1 MDVRC
6 GAGCVS
12 APGGLLRT
20 AADFGG
26 RGVQKRQIFVY
37 LPFVRIYER
46 MRKKL
51 SLLLTFALCA
61 VCVLRVQAETPE
73 SKAFIERGRSL
84 FDFGRWSDARHEFL
98 KAREVLACSERDAAL
113 TVDFYLAAC
122 AVELGSRDA
131 EAALRQFEARYPG
144 SVYTNDVRFSLG
156 SYYCAEGDMRRARE
170 AFEKTDYKALNSPR
184 KEQYNIRMGYVE
196 FTDGNY
202 DDAFGYFD
210 RIGPQSEYADHALYY
225 KSYIDYAEG
234 RYGRAK
240 QGFTALQR
248 SDAYRDV
255 VPYYLLQ
262 IEFREGNYRYVV
274 EHGDELVRR
283 AVPERR
289 KELERVIAE
298 SWFRLEDYNKTID
311 HLNAFLAADGELDR
325 DGSYLMGFSLY
336 RTAHYPE
343 AAEYLRR
350 ACGAEDALTQNASYH
365 LADCYLRAG
374 DKQAAMQA
382 FAMAADDK
390 LDATIAEDALF
401 NYGKLQYEL
410 GGGAFNGAINVLTR
424 YVGQYPD
431 SPRVG
436 EARTLLIAAYYNSN
450 DYDAAYRA
458 IKSFPTQD
466 ADIRAALQK
475 ITYFRGL
482 EAYEAGDLRAA
493 QRYLAESASIN
504 VSPKY
509 SALNSFWQGE
519 IAFAQGDHTV
529 AATKYN
535 AYLKRAPRSERE
547 YAMAL
552 YNLGY
557 CAFSRTDMAQARGFF
572 EKFLAAHPA
581 QDRYRADAYNRLGDI
596 RYSEREFE
604 AAVGEYDRAVAAGGP
619 EREYAQYKRAVTL
632 GILGRT
638 EQKQQA
644 LRQIIAAGQGD
655 YADAAS
661 YELGRSY
668 IAQERYADGAE
679 QLERFVADYPSSP
692 RRAQAFADLGL
703 AYLNLGDKEKSLKY
717 YDMVVGTAPQSS
729 EAKGAMQGIREIYV
743 SEGKVDDYFDY
754 AAKVGM
760 ESDLTAVSRDSLSF
774 AAAQKLYLAGQTD
787 DAAKSLRS
795 YIRSYPKGYYM
806 NDALYFLSDCYLRS
820 GERSEAIET
829 LTELAGQG
837 TNQYTVTVLEK
848 LSEMTFADKRYDEAA
863 GAYRKLYDATVTV
876 AGREDAMKG
885 YVRATLAGGDAAKIE
900 AMAADVAAHPDAGAV
915 ALRESKFAWAELLRK
930 QERRADAVKLYREL
944 ASEVRTKEGSA
955 SAYYVIE
962 DIFEGGDMDKAEKA
976 VFAYSEREPQAYWL
990 AKAFIL
996 LGDVYVRKGDN
1007 FQARATYQSVADGY
1021 SPADDGIVELA
1032 KERIAKLN

>member
-1 MDVRC
+1 
-6 GAGCVS
+6 
-12 APGGLLRT
+12 
-20 AADFGG
+20 
-26 RGVQKRQIFVY
+26 
-37 LPFVRIYER
+37 
-46 MRKKL
+46 
-51 SLLLTFALCA
+51 
-61 VCVLRVQAETPE
+61 
-73 SKAFIERGRSL
+73 
-84 FDFGRWSDARHEFL
+84 
-98 KAREVLACSERDAAL
+98 
-113 TVDFYLAAC
+113 
-122 AVELGSRDA
+122 
-131 EAALRQFEARYPG
+131 
-144 SVYTNDVRFSLG
+144 
-156 SYYCAEGDMRRARE
+156 MRRARE
-170 AFEKTDYKALNSPR
+170 AFAKTDYKALSRAR
-184 KEQYNIRMGYVE
+184 KEQYDIRMGYVE

-202 DDAFGYFD
+202 DKAFGYFD

-248 SDAYRDV
+248 SDAYRAV

-274 EHGDELVRR
+274 ENGDELVRR

-289 KELERVIAE
+289 QELERVIAE
-298 SWFRLEDYNKTID
+298 SWFHLGDYNKTIG
-311 HLNAFLAADGELDR
+311 HLDAFTAAGGELDR

-336 RTAHYPE
+336 RTARYPE
-343 AAEYLRR
+343 AAEFLRK

-390 LDATIAEDALF
+390 LDPVIAEDALF

-424 YVGQYPD
+424 YVAQYPD

-436 EARTLLIAAYYNSN
+436 EARSLLIAAYYNSN

-482 EAYEAGDLRAA
+482 EAYSAGDMRAA
-493 QRYLAESASIN
+493 QRYLAESAAIN

-509 SALNSFWQGE
+509 RALNSFWQGE
-519 IAFAQGDHTV
+519 IAFAQGDYTV
-529 AATKYN
+529 AAAKYN
-535 AYLKRAPRSERE
+535 AYLKRAPRSEDE

-557 CAFSRTDMAQARGFF
+557 CVSRARTCRRARSAF
-572 EKFLAAHPA
+572 EKFLETYPA
-581 QDRYRADAYNRLGDI
+581 RDRYRADAYNRLGDI
-596 RYSEREFE
+596 RYSDRELE
-604 AAVGEYDRAVAAGGP
+604 AAVGDYDRAVALNTP
-619 EREYAQYKRAVTL
+619 ERYYAQYKRAVTL

-638 EQKQQA
+638 EPKLQA
-644 LRQIIAAGQGD
+644 LRQIVTAGQGD
-655 YADAAS
+655 YVDAAS

-668 IAQERYADGAE
+668 IAQERLCRRCRTIGTVHCRLSLVAAPCTGACRPGARLP
-679 QLERFVADYPSSP
+679 QPGGQGKVAEILRHGGRRRP
-692 RRAQAFADLGL
+692 RSRP
-703 AYLNLGDKEKSLKY
+703 K
-717 YDMVVGTAPQSS
+717 P
-729 EAKGAMQGIREIYV
+729 KGAMQGIREIYV
-743 SEGKVDDYFDY
+743 SDGKVDDYFDY
-754 AAKVGM
+754 AASRWAM
-760 ESDLTAVSRDSLSF
+760 ESDLTAMSRDSLSF

-787 DAAKSLRS
+787 AAAKSLRS
-795 YIRSYPKGYYM
+795 YVRSYPKGYYL
-806 NDALYFLSDCYLRS
+806 NDALYFLSDCYLRT
-820 GERSEAIET
+820 GQRGDAIET

-837 TNQYTVTVLEK
+837 TNQYSVTVLEK
-848 LSEMTFADKRYDEAA
+848 LSELTYEDKRYDEAA
-863 GAYRKLYDATVTV
+863 AAFRKLYDVTTTV
-876 AGREDAMKG
+876 AGREDAMTG
-885 YVRATLAGGDAAKIE
+885 YVRATLSGGDASKIE

-915 ALRESKFAWAELLRK
+915 ALRESKFAWAELLR
-930 QERRADAVKLYREL
+930 QQDRRADAVKLYREL
-944 ASEVRTKEGSA
+944 AADVRSKEGSA
-955 SAYYVIE
+955 AAYYVLE
-962 DIFEGGDMDKAEKA
+962 DTFERAIWTRPRRR
-976 VFAYSEREPQAYWL
+976 YSPIPNGKPQAYWL

-1021 SPADDGIVELA
+1021 SPADDGIVDEA